1 MDLDGLLDGG
11 ARAPFGIVALRTAIM
26 FVVALAFLRLS
37 SRRTL
42 GRHSAFDW
50 VMAVILG
57 SVLSRPINGD
67 APLLPTIGA
76 GALLLVLHWLFG
88 ATAVRWPWFDR
99 MVHGQPLV
107 LIRDGHLEEASM
119 RRHHLT
125 REDVLE
131 DVRHAIQ
138 SEDLEQLKSG
148 FLDRNGGISVV
159 RKDDRQRE

>member
-1 MDLDGLLDGG
+1 MDPDALLDGG
-11 ARAPFGIVALRTAIM
+11 AGAPFGIVALRTAIM

-50 VMAVILG
+50 VLAVILG
-57 SVLSRPINGD
+57 SVLSRAINGN

-76 GALLLVLHWLFG
+76 GALLLVLNWLFG
-88 ATAVRWPWFDR
+88 AVAVRWPWFDR
-99 MVHGQPLV
+99 LVHGRPIV
-107 LIRDGHLEEASM
+107 LIRDGQLEEESM

-125 REDVLE
+125 RDDVLE

-138 SEDLEQLKSG
+138 SEDLGQLKVG

-159 RKDDRQRE
+159 EEDRQRE